1 MRSHPMLQFIVKK
14 FQKCRNSEFLLF
26 ILKGKIQ
33 RCQSHNREKSTKKP
47 RKIFWKQAMT
57 FEGSNE
63 DIEHK
68 LKTMELLGVRNRPVK
83 LMMKQME
90 K

>member
-1 MRSHPMLQFIVKK
+1 
-14 FQKCRNSEFLLF
+14 
-26 ILKGKIQ
+26 
-33 RCQSHNREKSTKKP
+33 
-47 RKIFWKQAMT
+47 MT
-57 FEGSNE
+57 FDGSNE
-63 DIEHK
+63 DIENK